1 MMLSNNCKYY
11 SILFLIYI
19 QCYYLILLVSGT
31 SNNNVAPIDSTTEG
45 NNKKYTEEE
54 LLNQLQTHIAAQVNQ
69 LVKEHNVKP
78 NKNGDLE
85 LSVDKLHFNL
95 PPDLAE
101 LVKKSGVFS
110 GMNNVI
116 KFSKN
121 ENGQVD
127 KLQSITSNRGT
138 MNIDD
143 SVKTIKSTK
152 TPCPLGTY
160 SETGHYYVY
169 SSNSVTEVECMK
181 CPEGQTTIRVGSTKC
196 QVVTEE
202 DLLVILYDLMN
213 GELLCSGA
221 LLVVVNNVCVIHFF
235 AHIMCSYIHIYLTQ
249 GINGMKKYVEIGR
262 RIRMYVT
269 GQVYRVMIL
278 VRLSVYHSQRRFCLV
293 LSGSNKAFSA
303 S

>member
-1 MMLSNNCKYY
+1 MLSHKYY
-11 SILFLIYI
+11 SILFFIYI
-19 QCYYLILLVSGT
+19 QCYLILLVSGT
-31 SNNNVAPIDSTTEG
+31 NSNSNNIAPTKSTTEG

-54 LLNQLQTHIAAQVNQ
+54 AELLKQLQLHIASQVNQ
-69 LVKEHNVKP
+69 LVKDHNVKP
-78 NKNGDLE
+78 NKDGDLE
-85 LSVDKLHFNL
+85 LSVDNLHINL

-101 LVKKSGVFS
+101 LVKKSGVFN
-110 GMNNVI
+110 GMNNLL

-127 KLQSITSNRGT
+127 KLQSIVSDYQRT

-143 SVKTIKSTK
+143 TVKTISATK

-213 GELLCSGA
+213 GDEWDEERRRNWKTDKNICDWAGISCNDSGEIIGLSFPPEGRPYPA
-221 LLVVVNNVCVIHFF
+221 TVHQNVN
-235 AHIMCSYIHIYLTQ
+235 T
-249 GINGMKKYVEIGR
+249 
-262 RIRMYVT
+262 
-269 GQVYRVMIL
+269 
-278 VRLSVYHSQRRFCLV
+278 
-293 LSGSNKAFSA
+293 
-303 S
+303 

>member
-1 MMLSNNCKYY
+1 MMLSYCCKYY

-19 QCYYLILLVSGT
+19 QCYLVVLVSGNK
-31 SNNNVAPIDSTTEG
+31 SNNNVAPIESTTTNG
-45 NNKKYTEEE
+45 NNKKYTEEG
-54 LLNQLQTHIAAQVNQ
+54 LLKQLQTHIATQVNQ

-78 NKNGDLE
+78 NQNGDLE
-85 LSVDKLHFNL
+85 LSVDNLHINL

-110 GMNNVI
+110 GMNNLL

-127 KLQSITSNRGT
+127 KLQSISSDRGT

-143 SVKTIKSTK
+143 SVKPIKATK

-196 QVVTEE
+196 QIVTEE

-213 GELLCSGA
+213 GEL
-221 LLVVVNNVCVIHFF
+221 
-235 AHIMCSYIHIYLTQ
+235 
-249 GINGMKKYVEIGR
+249 
-262 RIRMYVT
+262 
-269 GQVYRVMIL
+269 
-278 VRLSVYHSQRRFCLV
+278 V
-293 LSGSNKAFSA
+293 LWL
-303 S
+303 